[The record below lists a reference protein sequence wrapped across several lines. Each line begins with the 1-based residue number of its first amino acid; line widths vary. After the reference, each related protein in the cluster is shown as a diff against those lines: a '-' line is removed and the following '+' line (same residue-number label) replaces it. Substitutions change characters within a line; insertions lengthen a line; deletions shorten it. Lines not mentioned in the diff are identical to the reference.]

1 MPLRVSSARP
11 RERAASHGDIGAG
24 SSLGGPGHL
33 GALTRVGPPRARA
46 RLLLALGVTQMV
58 LGGLI
63 VAVSFAA
70 LALTTSARVRH
81 SCPFW
86 AGFSVLLSGL
96 IGVLSWKRPISLVI
110 TFFTLLSAVCVMLNL
125 AGSILS
131 CQNAQLVTSLEYCHL
146 INLEDDVCVCC
157 ENPKLNGCSNLGDTL
172 KLNPLQACDSVRLA
186 LKDLLFSVCALNII
200 SVAVCALATA
210 TRCMQMISSDVIHIF
225 VPHRADQNSDD
236 CPNARDS
243 IFQGEDFDDFIPP
256 VPPPPYYPP
265 AVGRL
270 ALTHYSI
277 GHVYGARLGSPDPCF
292 PGDLPPPYEAV
303 VSQPSLQQTSS
314 FEDQMTDASYSN
326 SNYNRTNEESLS
338 PGGASEELGGVP
350 DEDGATEASCS
361 MAAHCSPRSGED
373 LSPPCSPAGARS
385 SAAATPS
392 RGGGGGGLA
401 QAPPGDAG
409 GSPRTPRTPRTPSTP
424 RTPRTPRCPARRPSR
439 GDDDAA
445 GGSGGSGG
453 TTPSTDDARSSAYS
467 TARTG
472 TAPSSP
478 GSPDERS
485 LPRDEPPSGRAG
497 VARDAR
503 SFLPGR
509 CRRGGGGG
517 GGGLPRPR
525 RLASRVLRVTSLSA
539 EDVGQGCCVVPLEM
553 DAAFDAG
560 GRTVERSG
568 GGGGGRT
575 GASMGCLPGKLSF
588 SRLSR
593 STSDPCSQSSAT
605 LVAED
610 ESEGTSVDLSD
621 LSGGMKSLRITEGS
635 RQSSVQGSRDHL
647 PLRQQQQQQQQAVS
661 SSPPGS
667 LEQRGPVVRRPK
679 RPHLRGDGGA
689 GGAGGRGWA
698 EGAQP
703 RPRSLVDLKAY
714 RDTKLLV
721 ARFLEHSDA
730 ADNLSPEVQHVVDNI
745 RSVIALDEGHMEEAI
760 ASANVIDQAIAGCQS
775 DRPQSRQ
782 PSRRARRQSLNLNS
796 CGETS
801 SSAPS
806 AQRRLPHHGEH
817 DRPHSH
823 IGICRE
829 TVL

>member
-11 RERAASHGDIGAG
+11 RERAPSHGDIGTG

-86 AGFSVLLSGL
+86 AGFS
-96 IGVLSWKRPISLVI
+96 I

-265 AVGRL
+265 AYGHTALPESLRVGRL

-292 PGDLPPPYEAV
+292 AGDLPPPYEAV

-338 PGGASEELGGVP
+338 PGGASEELGGMP
-350 DEDGATEASCS
+350 DEDCGTEASCS
-361 MAAHCSPRSGED
+361 MAAHGSPPSGQL

-392 RGGGGGGLA
+392 RGGSSSSSLA
-401 QAPPGDAG
+401 PAPPGDASG
-409 GSPRTPRTPRTPSTP
+409 TP
-424 RTPRTPRCPARRPSR
+424 RTPRTPRSPRSPAHRTSR
-439 GDDDAA
+439 GDDDGDDAA
-445 GGSGGSGG
+445 GGSGD
-453 TTPSTDDARSSAYS
+453 TTPSTDDTKSGEPSSAYS

-485 LPRDEPPSGRAG
+485 LPLDEPPSARAGRAV

-509 CRRGGGGG
+509 CRRVG

-553 DAAFDAG
+553 DAAFYAG
-560 GRTVERSG
+560 GRTEERS

-635 RQSSVQGSRDHL
+635 RQSSAQGSRDHL
-647 PLRQQQQQQQQAVS
+647 PLRQQQQQQRQQQQQAIS
-661 SSPPGS
+661 SFPPGP

-679 RPHLRGDGGA
+679 RPPPHSRGDA
-689 GGAGGRGWA
+689 GAGGRVA

-703 RPRSLVDLKAY
+703 RPRSLVDFKAY

-745 RSVIALDEGHMEEAI
+745 RSVIALDEGNMEEAI

-775 DRPQSRQ
+775 DRPQPRQ
-782 PSRRARRQSLNLNS
+782 PSRRARRQSLNLSS

>member
-1 MPLRVSSARP
+1 MRAADRGGSEEKARDEDTPASRRFAAGARCSFFCTARPLPPRAAPRLHAPPPRSSLSSAFYSAPLSASSSSSPSSTSCQRSRGARGPRAGGPRRMPLRVSSARP
-11 RERAASHGDIGAG
+11 RERAPSHGDIGTG

-33 GALTRVGPPRARA
+33 GALTRMGPPRARA

-265 AVGRL
+265 AYGHTALPESLRVGRL

-292 PGDLPPPYEAV
+292 AGDLPPPYEAV
-303 VSQPSLQQTSS
+303 L
-314 FEDQMTDASYSN
+314 
-326 SNYNRTNEESLS
+326 
-338 PGGASEELGGVP
+338 
-350 DEDGATEASCS
+350 
-361 MAAHCSPRSGED
+361 

-385 SAAATPS
+385 SAVATPS
-392 RGGGGGGLA
+392 RGSSSSLA
-401 QAPPGDAG
+401 PAPPGDASG
-409 GSPRTPRTPRTPSTP
+409 TP
-424 RTPRTPRCPARRPSR
+424 RTPRTPRSPRGPAHRTSR
-439 GDDDAA
+439 GDDDGDDAA
-445 GGSGGSGG
+445 GGSGD
-453 TTPSTDDARSSAYS
+453 TTPSTDDTKSGEPSSAYS

-485 LPRDEPPSGRAG
+485 LPLDEPPSARAGRA
-497 VARDAR
+497 V
-503 SFLPGR
+503 
-509 CRRGGGGG
+509 
-517 GGGLPRPR
+517 
-525 RLASRVLRVTSLSA
+525 
-539 EDVGQGCCVVPLEM
+539 
-553 DAAFDAG
+553 
-560 GRTVERSG
+560 
-568 GGGGGRT
+568 
-575 GASMGCLPGKLSF
+575 
-588 SRLSR
+588 
-593 STSDPCSQSSAT
+593 
-605 LVAED
+605 
-610 ESEGTSVDLSD
+610 
-621 LSGGMKSLRITEGS
+621 
-635 RQSSVQGSRDHL
+635 
-647 PLRQQQQQQQQAVS
+647 
-661 SSPPGS
+661 
-667 LEQRGPVVRRPK
+667 
-679 RPHLRGDGGA
+679 
-689 GGAGGRGWA
+689 
-698 EGAQP
+698 P
-703 RPRSLVDLKAY
+703 RPRSLVDFKAY

-745 RSVIALDEGHMEEAI
+745 RSVIALDEGNMEEAI

-775 DRPQSRQ
+775 DRPQPRQ
-782 PSRRARRQSLNLNS
+782 PSRQARRQSLNLSS